1 MGPNP
6 LICENGFSLIES
18 VIALTIFS
26 VGLLAVG
33 SMQLAA
39 IRGNVSAYSLTA
51 ATALAEGIMEEILA
65 RSIEHP
71 EFETDDSGRRWIF
84 AETDSSSEDKTLDGA
99 GTFQASYA
107 IDADYGVPNL
117 VRIQVRVSRTGDGYC
132 QSVSLV
138 GFKRR
143 S

>member
-1 MGPNP
+1 MGSH
-6 LICENGFSLIES
+6 LLKCENGFSLIES

-26 VGLLAVG
+26 IGLLAVA

-39 IRGNVSAYSLTA
+39 IRGNVSAQSLTA

-65 RSIEHP
+65 RSVDHP
-71 EFETDDSGRRWIF
+71 EFETDDPGRRWVFTGAGTSADDI
-84 AETDSSSEDKTLDGA
+84 TLDGA

-117 VRIQVRVSRTGDGYC
+117 TRIQVRVSRTEGGFC
-132 QSVSLV
+132 QSVILV